1 MCGIAGIFQ
10 PNQNRSRRPNGKLI
24 EAMANAI
31 AHRGPDGSGV
41 FLDNHVGLGHR
52 RLSIIDVA
60 TGQQPLFNED
70 NSVCVVYNGE
80 IYNYQELVKELEAL
94 GHQFKTCSDT
104 EVIVHAWEQWREESV
119 KRFRGMFAYALWDS
133 NTKTFFMARD
143 RMGVKP
149 AYYGM
154 TTDGDLVFGSE
165 LKALL
170 RHPHLSRSLRADATD
185 DYFAYGY
192 VPDPKTIFESCSK
205 LAPAHHLSWQV
216 GQAKPTIK
224 RYWDIDF
231 NAQAK
236 GTEAELAEEMRVRVS
251 ESVKLRMISEVP
263 IGAFLSGGVDSSAV
277 VVAMSQQSTTPVKT
291 CSIGFDAKQ
300 FDETEYAQYVAK
312 RYATDHFARTV
323 TVDDFGL
330 LDKLAEMYDEPFA
343 DSSAIPTFRVCQL
356 ARERVTVALSG
367 DGGDETFGG
376 YRRYKMHLAE
386 ERLRQL
392 LPTSIRQLVFGTL
405 GAVYP
410 KADWAPKALRA
421 KTTFQALAMS
431 AVEAYQTTVGCVRAP
446 QREQIYSADFKQ
458 TLHGYDPLDQMRSYA
473 QNGPSDPL
481 AMIQNL
487 DYLMYLP
494 GDINVKVDRASMAS
508 SLETREPLMDHHLMA
523 WAASLPSSLKILNGE
538 TKYLFK
544 KAYEPHLSN
553 ELLYRPK
560 MGFSVPL
567 AQWFKGPLNAH
578 LLDRANQ
585 TNFSGGVLNASAVK
599 KMLQEHSAGARDW
612 ATPLWT
618 IVMYDAFL
626 TNLLRIP
633 VFEENNAEAVFETA

>member
-10 PNQNRSRRPNGKLI
+10 PKQNRSRRPNGKLI
-24 EAMANAI
+24 EAMTNAI
-31 AHRGPDGSGV
+31 AHRGPDGSGI

-94 GHQFKTCSDT
+94 GHHFKTRSDT

-149 AYYGM
+149 AYYGI

-231 NAQAK
+231 NSQAK
-236 GTEAELAEEMRVRVS
+236 GTEAELAEEMRARVS

-277 VVAMSQQSTTPVKT
+277 VVAMSQLSTTPVKT

-330 LDKLAEMYDEPFA
+330 LDQIAHMYDEPFA

-376 YRRYKMHLAE
+376 YRRYKMHLIE
-386 ERLRQL
+386 ERTRQM
-392 LPTSIRQLVFGTL
+392 LPTAIRKIIFGAL
-405 GAVYP
+405 GATYP
-410 KADWAPKALRA
+410 KADWAPKILRA

-431 AVEAYQTTVGCVRAP
+431 AVEAYQTSVGCVRAP
-446 QREQIYSADFKQ
+446 QRCRIYSEDFKRK
-458 TLHGYDPLDQMRSYA
+458 LGVYDPIDQMRDYA
-473 QNGPSDPL
+473 KTGPQEPL

-508 SLETREPLMDHHLMA
+508 SLETREPLMDHKLME
-523 WAASLPSSLKILNGE
+523 WAATLPPSLKINQGE

-544 KAYEPHLSN
+544 KTYEPYLSS

-567 AQWFKGPLNAH
+567 AQWFKNELNQYLMQRASQPDFSQGILNA
-578 LLDRANQ
+578 
-585 TNFSGGVLNASAVK
+585 TEVK
-599 KMLQEHSAGARDW
+599 QMLREHATGARDW

-618 IVMYDAFL
+618 ILMYDAFL
-626 TNLLRIP
+626 KNLSAIP
-633 VFEENNAEAVFETA
+633 IFAQTAPEAVFEAV